1 MVFNL
6 ACQHRYGQSPT
17 SPTMWTTD
25 HRLRRGDKAITA
37 RRGTLVPPLCCIWHC
52 HSVLGRDSIPGM
64 TEPMMKDSWWA
75 MWHRGGR
82 LEQLNTAE
90 CRRLLAATSIGRLGY
105 QMDRGPRIVPV
116 NYALAGETIVIRTA
130 PNTEIARFAPGQTV
144 AFETDQVD
152 EFLQTG
158 WSVLAVGKLNLV
170 SEESLRMLATQQMP
184 DPWAEGSRSVFLQLG
199 TDELTGRRVHQA

>member
-1 MVFNL
+1 
-6 ACQHRYGQSPT
+6 
-17 SPTMWTTD
+17 
-25 HRLRRGDKAITA
+25 
-37 RRGTLVPPLCCIWHC
+37 
-52 HSVLGRDSIPGM
+52 
-64 TEPMMKDSWWA
+64 

-130 PNTEIARFAPGQTV
+130 PDTEIARFAPGQTV

-170 SEESLRMLATQQMP
+170 SKESLRMLATQQMP

-199 TDELTGRRVHQA
+199 TDELTGAAYTKLRVIDRLGPMDLTVLASDRGSVPMNIGAVLDFDEQTVPALAAFRDLLGARWQE